1 MYFLFC
7 VEGVS
12 FEAQGMFSNSP
23 CFFKKSRGYNRL
35 LLFLTLGLISFIEFY
50 LDMFSY
56 DIVEVKL
63 KPFHLN
69 CSWFFFFFLGPSHT
83 RAIFCLFK

>member
-1 MYFLFC
+1 MNIFYFIENVLFVLC
-7 VEGVS
+7 G
-12 FEAQGMFSNSP
+12 
-23 CFFKKSRGYNRL
+23 RGI
-35 LLFLTLGLISFIEFY
+35 LFLTLGLISFIEFY

>member
-7 VEGVS
+7 LEGVS

-23 CFFKKSRGYNRL
+23 CFFKKSHGYNRL
-35 LLFLTLGLISFIEFY
+35 FLSLTLGLISFIEFS

-69 CSWFFFFFLGPSHT
+69 CSWFFFFFLRPQSHKSY
-83 RAIFCLFK
+83 FLFV

>member
-23 CFFKKSRGYNRL
+23 CFFKKSCGYNKL

-50 LDMFSY
+50 LDMLFY
-56 DIVEVKL
+56 DMVEIKL
-63 KPFHLN
+63 KSFH
-69 CSWFFFFFLGPSHT
+69 
-83 RAIFCLFK
+83 